1 MYLRIE
7 NLRKIFEEN
16 RGIEKIDFSIEKGE
30 LISLLGPSGCGK
42 TTLLN
47 IIGGFLKPD
56 NGKIY
61 LEDRD
66 ITDIPPE
73 KRDISTVF
81 QSYALFP
88 HMNVLENIKYGLKY
102 KKLTKK
108 EQNELALEYLKIVGL
123 DGYEKK
129 SIQELSGGQQ
139 QRVAL
144 ARALVLY
151 PKILLLDEPFSNL
164 DAKLKISMRE
174 ELKELQKNL
183 KISMIFVTH
192 DQEEALSISDKVVVM
207 NNGRIEQIG
216 TPEEIYYSP
225 INEYVAN
232 FIGKS
237 NFILKDGAKKLIR
250 PENIKIEK
258 NQKGNWEVINKEF
271 MGAYTILKIRNGIEE
286 LYVNIQGEKGR
297 EYKLGDLVEISYS
310 FNKKSYCKAKFTITF
325 FLFFR
330 KKIHLSTSK

>member
-7 NLRKIFEEN
+7 NLKKIFEEN

-207 NNGRIEQIG
+207 NNGKIEQIG

-237 NFILKDGAKKLIR
+237 NFILKDGVKKLIR

-258 NQKGNWEVINKEF
+258 NQKGSWKIINKEF
-271 MGAYTILKIRNGIEE
+271 MGAYTILKIKNEIEE

-297 EYKLGDLVEISYS
+297 EYILGDLVEIS
-310 FNKKSYCKAKFTITF
+310 I
-325 FLFFR
+325 
-330 KKIHLSTSK
+330 

>member
-151 PKILLLDEPFSNL
+151 PKVLLLDEPFSNL

-207 NNGRIEQIG
+207 NNGKIEQIG

-237 NFILKDGAKKLIR
+237 NFILKDGVKKLIR

-258 NQKGNWEVINKEF
+258 NQKGSWKIINKEF
-271 MGAYTILKIRNGIEE
+271 MGAYTILKIKNETEE
-286 LYVNIQGEKGR
+286 IYVNIQGEKGR
-297 EYKLGDLVEISYS
+297 EYLLGDLVEIS
-310 FNKKSYCKAKFTITF
+310 
-325 FLFFR
+325 L
-330 KKIHLSTSK
+330 

>member
-61 LEDRD
+61 LENRD

-271 MGAYTILKIRNGIEE
+271 MGAYTILKIRNGRED

-297 EYKLGDLVEISYS
+297 EYKLGDLVEISM
-310 FNKKSYCKAKFTITF
+310 
-325 FLFFR
+325 
-330 KKIHLSTSK
+330 

>member
-7 NLRKIFEEN
+7 NLKKIFEEN

-225 INEYVAN
+225 INDYVAN

-237 NFILKDGAKKLIR
+237 NFILKDGIKKLIR

-271 MGAYTILKIRNGIEE
+271 MGAYTILKIRNGREDF
-286 LYVNIQGEKGR
+286 YVNIQGEKGR
-297 EYKLGDLVEISYS
+297 EYKLGDLVEISM
-310 FNKKSYCKAKFTITF
+310 
-325 FLFFR
+325 
-330 KKIHLSTSK
+330 

>member
-7 NLRKIFEEN
+7 NLKKIFEEN

-207 NNGRIEQIG
+207 NNGKIEQIG

-258 NQKGNWEVINKEF
+258 NQKGNWKVINKEF
-271 MGAYTILKIRNGIEE
+271 MGAYTILKIRNGRED

-297 EYKLGDLVEISYS
+297 EYKLGDLVEISM
-310 FNKKSYCKAKFTITF
+310 
-325 FLFFR
+325 
-330 KKIHLSTSK
+330 

>member
-7 NLRKIFEEN
+7 NLKKIFEEN

-61 LEDRD
+61 LENRD

-237 NFILKDGAKKLIR
+237 NFILKDGVKKLIR

-258 NQKGNWEVINKEF
+258 NQKGSWKIINKEF
-271 MGAYTILKIRNGIEE
+271 MGAYTILKIKNETEE
-286 LYVNIQGEKGR
+286 IYVNIQGEKGR
-297 EYKLGDLVEISYS
+297 EYLLGDLVEIS
-310 FNKKSYCKAKFTITF
+310 
-325 FLFFR
+325 L
-330 KKIHLSTSK
+330 

>member
-7 NLRKIFEEN
+7 NLKKIFEEN

-207 NNGRIEQIG
+207 NNGKIEQIG

-237 NFILKDGAKKLIR
+237 NFILKDGVKKLIR

-258 NQKGNWEVINKEF
+258 NQKGSWKIINKEF
-271 MGAYTILKIRNGIEE
+271 MGAYTILKIKNATEE
-286 LYVNIQGEKGR
+286 LYVNIQGEEGR
-297 EYKLGDLVEISYS
+297 EYILGDLVEIS
-310 FNKKSYCKAKFTITF
+310 I
-325 FLFFR
+325 
-330 KKIHLSTSK
+330 

>member
-7 NLRKIFEEN
+7 NLKKIFEEN

-88 HMNVLENIKYGLKY
+88 HLNVLENIKYGLKY

-151 PKILLLDEPFSNL
+151 PKVLLLDEPFSNL

-225 INEYVAN
+225 INDYVAN

-237 NFILKDGAKKLIR
+237 NFILKDGVKKLIR

-258 NQKGNWEVINKEF
+258 NQKGNWKVINKEF
-271 MGAYTILKIRNGIEE
+271 MGAYTILKIRNGREE

-297 EYKLGDLVEISYS
+297 EYKLEDLVEISM
-310 FNKKSYCKAKFTITF
+310 
-325 FLFFR
+325 
-330 KKIHLSTSK
+330 

>member
-7 NLRKIFEEN
+7 NLKKIFEEN

-123 DGYEKK
+123 AGYEKK

-207 NNGRIEQIG
+207 HNGKIEQIG

-237 NFILKDGAKKLIR
+237 NFILKDGIKKLVR

-258 NQKGNWEVINKEF
+258 NQKGSWKIINKEF
-271 MGAYTILKIRNGIEE
+271 MGAYTILKIKNETEE
-286 LYVNIQGEKGR
+286 IYVNIQGEKGR
-297 EYKLGDLVEISYS
+297 EYILGDLVEISM
-310 FNKKSYCKAKFTITF
+310 
-325 FLFFR
+325 
-330 KKIHLSTSK
+330 

>member
-271 MGAYTILKIRNGIEE
+271 MGAYTILKIRNGRED

-297 EYKLGDLVEISYS
+297 EYKLGDLVEIS
-310 FNKKSYCKAKFTITF
+310 I
-325 FLFFR
+325 
-330 KKIHLSTSK
+330 

>member
-7 NLRKIFEEN
+7 NLKKIFEEN

-61 LEDRD
+61 LENRD

-237 NFILKDGAKKLIR
+237 NFILKDGVKKLIR

-258 NQKGNWEVINKEF
+258 NQKGNWKVINKEF
-271 MGAYTILKIRNGIEE
+271 MGAYTILKIRNGREE

-297 EYKLGDLVEISYS
+297 EYKLGDLVEISMMRVG
-310 FNKKSYCKAKFTITF
+310 YCFMM
-325 FLFFR
+325 
-330 KKIHLSTSK
+330 

>member
-73 KRDISTVF
+73 KRDVSTVF

-225 INEYVAN
+225 INDYVAN

-237 NFILKDGAKKLIR
+237 NFILKDGVKKLIR

-258 NQKGNWEVINKEF
+258 NQKGNWKVINKEF
-271 MGAYTILKIRNGIEE
+271 MGAYTILKIRNGRED

-297 EYKLGDLVEISYS
+297 EYKLGDLVEISM
-310 FNKKSYCKAKFTITF
+310 
-325 FLFFR
+325 
-330 KKIHLSTSK
+330 

>member
-164 DAKLKISMRE
+164 DAKLKVSMRE

-297 EYKLGDLVEISYS
+297 EYKLGDLVEISM
-310 FNKKSYCKAKFTITF
+310 
-325 FLFFR
+325 
-330 KKIHLSTSK
+330 

>member
-7 NLRKIFEEN
+7 NLKKIFEEN

-61 LEDRD
+61 LEDKD

-207 NNGRIEQIG
+207 NNGKIEQIG

-237 NFILKDGAKKLIR
+237 NFILKDGVKKLIR

-258 NQKGNWEVINKEF
+258 NQKGSWKIINKEF
-271 MGAYTILKIRNGIEE
+271 MGAYTILKIKNETEE

-297 EYKLGDLVEISYS
+297 EYILGDLVEIS
-310 FNKKSYCKAKFTITF
+310 
-325 FLFFR
+325 L
-330 KKIHLSTSK
+330 

>member
-7 NLRKIFEEN
+7 NLKKIFEEN

-61 LEDRD
+61 LENRD

-271 MGAYTILKIRNGIEE
+271 MGAYTILKIRNGRED

-297 EYKLGDLVEISYS
+297 EYKLGDLVEIS
-310 FNKKSYCKAKFTITF
+310 I
-325 FLFFR
+325 
-330 KKIHLSTSK
+330 

>member
-7 NLRKIFEEN
+7 NLKKIFEEN

-207 NNGRIEQIG
+207 NNGKIEQIG

-237 NFILKDGAKKLIR
+237 NFTLKDGVKKLIR

-258 NQKGNWEVINKEF
+258 NQKGSWKIINKEF
-271 MGAYTILKIRNGIEE
+271 MGAYTILKIKNETEE
-286 LYVNIQGEKGR
+286 IYVNIQGEKGR
-297 EYKLGDLVEISYS
+297 EYILGDLVEIS
-310 FNKKSYCKAKFTITF
+310 I
-325 FLFFR
+325 
-330 KKIHLSTSK
+330 